1 MAHFSGYRRVASL
14 ACAVCLWHANP
25 ASAMGLLQAYEAA
38 LQNDPQYQ
46 SAVSEYQAGQQYAK
60 LGRASLLPTAQY
72 VYSNSHNQADST
84 APNFFGQPVT
94 THPDYKSVT
103 STISVRQP
111 LFNLDA
117 LARYRQGK
125 AQTAYSGAQFA
136 SRSQD
141 VMVRLMVAYGDAKF
155 AEEQLRL
162 YTAQRDTFAEQM
174 QVNNRMFE
182 KGEGTKTDMLETQ
195 AKLDVSD
202 ARVIEATDNLVT
214 ARDTLGAMLGQ
225 QVTQLDGLANDFS
238 VMPLSPAGFDEWKS
252 NASSQNAEIAA
263 ARFELEA
270 AEQEVNKS
278 RAGHMPRLNLNA
290 SYSRSKSDSL
300 INLDR
305 EATVRSI
312 GVQLVVPLYAGGYVD
327 ALTSQALARRDKA
340 QADLDAATNKVMIEL
355 HRQYSAV
362 QNSLAKIN
370 ALQKSVSS
378 ATLLVQATQQ
388 SVKGGQRINLD
399 VLNAQ
404 QQRVAAEL
412 ELTKARYGYLI
423 GLLKLRMAA
432 GTLNPDDLRAV
443 AAQFSAAD

>member
-1 MAHFSGYRRVASL
+1 
-14 ACAVCLWHANP
+14 
-25 ASAMGLLQAYEAA
+25 
-38 LQNDPQYQ
+38 
-46 SAVSEYQAGQQYAK
+46 
-60 LGRASLLPTAQY
+60 
-72 VYSNSHNQADST
+72 
-84 APNFFGQPVT
+84 VT
-94 THPDYKSVT
+94 THPDYKSFT

-174 QVNNRMFE
+174 LVNNRMFE

-225 QVTQLDGLANDFS
+225 KVTQLDGLANDFS

-278 RAGHMPRLNLNA
+278 RAGHMPRLDLNA

-312 GVQLVVPLYAGGYVD
+312 GVQLVVPLYSGGYVD

-340 QADLDAATNKVMIEL
+340 QADLDATTSKVMIEL
-355 HRQYSAV
+355 HRQYSAT
-362 QNSLAKIN
+362 QNSLAKIT
-370 ALQKSVSS
+370 ALQKSVNS
-378 ATLLVQATQQ
+378 ATLLVTATQQ

-404 QQRVAAEL
+404 QQRVSAEL
-412 ELTKARYGYLI
+412 DLTKARYGYLI